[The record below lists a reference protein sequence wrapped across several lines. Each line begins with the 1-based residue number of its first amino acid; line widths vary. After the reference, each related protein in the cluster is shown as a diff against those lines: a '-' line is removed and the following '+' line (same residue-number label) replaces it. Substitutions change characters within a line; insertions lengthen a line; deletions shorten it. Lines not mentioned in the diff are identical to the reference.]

1 MKNNKV
7 KVMAIIYTGFVDTAI
22 GIESIEYG
30 IDDVVLFRW
39 WHDGCYHH
47 GWDRLHR
54 ATIRYDASDRAYFY
68 SYGKRWYLDE
78 AVRTDS
84 MWS

>member
-1 MKNNKV
+1 MKNNVVAK
-7 KVMAIIYTGFVDTAI
+7 IYVGFDTTI

-39 WHDGCYHH
+39 WHDESYYNEC
-47 GWDRLHR
+47 DRLHR
-54 ATIRYDASDRAYFY
+54 AKIRYNASGRAYFC

-78 AVRTDS
+78 AIKTDS
-84 MWS
+84 KWI

>member
-7 KVMAIIYTGFVDTAI
+7 VATIYIGLDTAI

-30 IDDVVLFRW
+30 INDAVLFRW
-39 WHDGCYHH
+39 WHN

-54 ATIRYDASDRAYFY
+54 AKIRYNASGRAYFC

-78 AVRTDS
+78 AVRTNS

>member
-7 KVMAIIYTGFVDTAI
+7 VAKIYAGFVDTTI
-22 GIESIEYG
+22 GIESIEHG

-39 WHDGCYHH
+39 WHGYYHNEC
-47 GWDRLHR
+47 DRLHR
-54 ATIRYDASDRAYFY
+54 AKIRYNASGRAYFY

-78 AVRTDS
+78 AVRTGG